1 VEEQPKKW
9 RWGKFRWI
17 LLAVIIIQIF
27 VSRWVPPMMPHIQV
41 APEVVTT
48 WNGFGITNTLIATI
62 IADIVVLLIAFAVYR
77 KAKSGDLVPRGITGV
92 VEGIIEMIY
101 NQTEQ
106 TAGKWAKLIFPWF
119 ATITL
124 LVLVA
129 NWMELLPGVD
139 SFGVFNKEHL
149 VHSLEVKGIHNPEE
163 AIAQKCQFNEIYH
176 GVISV
181 TGAKECAKTIVPF
194 VRVASTDLNFTAAL
208 ALISVFMT
216 QVIGVKAQG
225 IKYFTK
231 YFNTSTLWTK
241 PAFGTIDF
249 LVGILE
255 IISEFSKIL
264 SFSFRLF
271 GNIFAGSVLLFVIGA
286 LVPVFI
292 QSGMLVF
299 EFAIGMIQAIVFGML
314 TMVFMT
320 MATQGHGSEEHH
332 S

>member
-1 VEEQPKKW
+1 MEQPKKW

-27 VSRWVPPMMPHIQV
+27 VSRWVPPMMPNIQV
-41 APEVVTT
+41 APEVVTV
-48 WNGFGITNTLIATI
+48 WNGFGITNTIIATL

-77 KAKSGDLVPRGITGV
+77 KAMSGDLVPRGITGV
-92 VEGIIEMIY
+92 VEGLVEMIY

-106 TAGKWAKLIFPWF
+106 TAGKWAKVIFPWF

-124 LVLVA
+124 LVLVV
-129 NWMELLPGVD
+129 NWMELLPGID

-149 VHSLEVKGIHNPEE
+149 AHYLEGKGVHNIEE
-163 AIAQKCQFNEIYH
+163 EMAKKCQFNEIMQ

-216 QVIGVKAQG
+216 QVIGVRAQG
-225 IKYFTK
+225 LKYFTK
-231 YFNTSTLWTK
+231 YFNTATLWNK

-286 LVPVFI
+286 LVPVFL

-332 S
+332 